1 MGASG
6 PADFDHLIEQ
16 DLSRL
21 AADHR
26 LRSPRVV
33 TPVTSTRVRI
43 EGHEGEVLNFASNNY
58 LGLTHH
64 PRVIE
69 AVRSAVETYGAG
81 SGAAGLIT
89 GYSELHRKAE
99 GALAL
104 WKGTQDAVILP
115 SGYQANHA
123 VVQALAA
130 LGGQGG
136 GVRFLVDKLAHASLI
151 DAVRGADAKMRVF
164 PHNNLGKLRRLLE
177 DATAGEPQ
185 VVLTESIF
193 SMDGDAAD
201 LEGLVALKRERPF
214 VLVLDEAH
222 GSGVYGANGSG
233 LARERGLD
241 AHVDVSMVTLSKALG
256 GVGGAVCASEA
267 FCAAV
272 VNHGRAYVYSTAVPP
287 SVCAACVAAIELMRD
302 EPWRQVRVR
311 ELARRVRARVAEIG
325 FDVPP
330 GDSPIVPVILGDEE
344 SALRASRELLAR
356 GILIPAVRP
365 PTVARGSSR
374 LWVTLS
380 CEHSDEEAERLVEGL
395 GVMD

>member
-26 LRSPRVV
+26 LRSRRVV

-58 LGLTHH
+58 LGLTLH

-69 AVRSAVETYGAG
+69 AVRSASETYGAG

-136 GVRFLVDKLAHASLI
+136 GVRFLADKLAHASLI
-151 DAVRGADAKMRVF
+151 DAVRGAGAQMRVF
-164 PHNNLGKLRRLLE
+164 PHNHLGKLRRLLE
-177 DATAGEPQ
+177 DAPAGELQ

-201 LEGLVALKRERPF
+201 LEGLVALKHERPF

-233 LARERGLD
+233 LARERGLR
-241 AHVDVSMVTLSKALG
+241 
-256 GVGGAVCASEA
+256 SEE
-267 FCAAV
+267 
-272 VNHGRAYVYSTAVPP
+272 HTS
-287 SVCAACVAAIELMRD
+287 EL
-302 EPWRQVRVR
+302 Q
-311 ELARRVRARVAEIG
+311 
-325 FDVPP
+325 
-330 GDSPIVPVILGDEE
+330 SQ
-344 SALRASRELLAR
+344 SN
-356 GILIPAVRP
+356 
-365 PTVARGSSR
+365 
-374 LWVTLS
+374 
-380 CEHSDEEAERLVEGL
+380 LV
-395 GVMD
+395 